1 VKTSEKTYILN
12 KICDLDL
19 PCGTNV
25 NTKGLSLKYANN
37 RNLIC
42 LDSAGIGTPVYYY
55 SEDLMKR
62 FGVTKEDLKRKD
74 ELRHK
79 MIDDR
84 TLTDVFIQD
93 FILDVCEV
101 IIIVVGQ
108 LSQYDQ
114 KFIERVAS
122 KYKAKKKIVVIH
134 NFSNLYSTEDVERK
148 IQRDIVKVYETTER
162 YIPNT
167 EIPEYIEKINDK
179 VKENISHL
187 VLGVE
192 WSESGKK
199 FNEPTLKYLKDILD
213 TRIEKKSFNLVKQLT
228 KFMEDYYRL
237 YFQFKEIPKEGFT
250 LNLNKDETELKIKTD
265 GVFEVSN
272 PIFNSLGTL
281 VTNPPYEIFE
291 RFV

>member
-291 RFV
+291 RIV